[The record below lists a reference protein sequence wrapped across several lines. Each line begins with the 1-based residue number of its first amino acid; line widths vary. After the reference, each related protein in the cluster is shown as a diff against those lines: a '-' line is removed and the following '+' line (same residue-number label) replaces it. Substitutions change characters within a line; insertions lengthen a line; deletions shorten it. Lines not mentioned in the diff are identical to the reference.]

1 MRLEDPQGGRLW
13 GIVLAAGEGNRVSH
27 FIRSHYGLRSPKQY
41 VAFTGKRSMLQHTL
55 HRAERRIPRERI
67 LTVVSPDHIRE
78 VEAQLSDRPRQ
89 TVIFQPC
96 NRETAPGVLL
106 PLIHILK
113 RDPEARVAIFPS
125 DHFIL
130 EEDRFMGYVESADR
144 AVQADPERP
153 VLLGIRVEDPEV
165 EYGRIEPA
173 ESIPQSS
180 GSEVRRVERFLEK
193 PDFSSACAFFRKGY
207 LWNTFVTVA
216 KAKTLIE
223 MTKGSLF
230 KIWKRFERM
239 RAALGA
245 DREFSVIEKEYARME
260 GATLSRGVFEKS
272 PAKMA
277 VIEVRGVLWSDWGS
291 GDRIEATLKRI
302 GKRSPQTLGENL
314 RSEEKQEAAI

>member
-1 MRLEDPQGGRLW
+1 MRLRDSQEGRLW
-13 GIVLAAGEGNRVSH
+13 GIVLAAGEGNRVSQ
-27 FIRSHYGLRSPKQY
+27 FIRSRYDLRSPKQY

-55 HRAERRIPRERI
+55 HRAERRIPPERI

-78 VEAQLSDRPRQ
+78 VEAQLADRPRQ

-96 NRETAPGVLL
+96 NRETAPGVLF

-153 VLLGIRVEDPEV
+153 VLLGIRAEDPEV
-165 EYGRIEPA
+165 EYGWIEPA

-180 GSEVRRVERFLEK
+180 GSEVRRVRRFLEK

-216 KAKTLIE
+216 KAKTLVE
-223 MTKGSLF
+223 MTKNSLHN
-230 KIWKRFERM
+230 IWKRFERM
-239 RAALGA
+239 RAAIGA
-245 DREFSVIEKEYARME
+245 ERESSVIEREYAQME

-291 GDRIEATLKRI
+291 GDRILTTLKRI
-302 GKRSPQTLGENL
+302 GKLPPPGPAETGWL
-314 RSEEKQEAAI
+314 EEREKAVI